1 VKRFVQ
7 LVAALL
13 AVTGC
18 AREVGGATSSG
29 ARVLADLSEHE
40 RAALSDKYVSFA
52 EYEAAARL
60 EVECLRALGVSVDP
74 LVLGPDG
81 TFTLFWETS
90 LEGRQ
95 LESARAGA
103 QRCNEEVAAIHAV
116 YVLGI
121 APGPTELRAV
131 EVRFRECLSGVLP
144 DMSGASSVEELL
156 QRIDRGVRDESVDS
170 ADAELCVAVLRAT
183 PPQPLPGLAQALSE
197 LDLDLD

>member
-1 VKRFVQ
+1 MKRVVQ
-7 LVAALL
+7 LVAVLL

-52 EYEAAARL
+52 EYEAAVHH

-74 LVLGPDG
+74 PTLGADG
-81 TFTLFWETS
+81 TFDYAWETW
-90 LEGRQ
+90 LEGSQ
-95 LESARAGA
+95 LESVSAAA
-103 QRCNEEVAAIHAV
+103 DRCNEEVAAIHAV

-144 DMSGASSVEELL
+144 DTSGASSVEELL
-156 QRIDRGVRDESVDS
+156 QRIDRGVRDGSVDS
-170 ADAELCVAVLRAT
+170 ADAELCVGVLRAT

-197 LDLDLD
+197 LDLD